1 MNFSKM
7 LQNNTLKNYLLIA
20 FAFLVLLIIY
30 FIFNNKAEQKSQN
43 ANSISYAECDHT
55 KYATAPI
62 SVAKVLN
69 DNNDAHLI
77 HAQANGLKTFFA
89 TNDDFE
95 MQKDSLLKNNL
106 LLKLEDNDTY
116 KIKPLRHSHPYL
128 VPVAVEMVNEIAR
141 RFHKKLEDKEM
152 TKYKFYLTSLLR
164 TEETQRRLSRSN
176 VNATNHTAHY
186 YGTTIDISYKDFYDT
201 QTGETVQNAKLV
213 SLLTDVLVQMRKEC
227 KILAVRERKQAC
239 FHITVV
245 ACNPNIINE

>member
-1 MNFSKM
+1 MNFSNI
-7 LQNNTLKNYLLIA
+7 LRNRTTKNYILIA
-20 FAFLVLLIIY
+20 FAFLLLLTAY
-30 FIFNNKAEQKSQN
+30 FVINKKVEHN
-43 ANSISYAECDHT
+43 TPTNEISYADCDHT

-62 SVAKVLN
+62 NSSKTLN
-69 DNNDAHLI
+69 DINDLHLL
-77 HAQANGLKTFFA
+77 HARANGLQAPFA

-95 MQKDSLLKNNL
+95 AAKDSLIKNNAL
-106 LLKLEDNDTY
+106 LLLENNNIY
-116 KIKPLRHSHPYL
+116 QIKTLRHSHPYL
-128 VPVAVEMVNEIAR
+128 VPVAVEMVHEIAR
-141 RFHKKLEDKEM
+141 RFHKKLEEKGM

-186 YGTTIDISYKDFYDT
+186 YGTTIDISYKDFFDAET
-201 QTGETVQNAKLV
+201 TETVQNAKLV
-213 SLLTDVLVQMRKEC
+213 SLLTEVLVQMRKEC